1 MTSIKTRTK
10 FGYTAFGAFLMLI
23 GMLCATL
30 IVPLN
35 AYRDTFDEIKCNKLT
50 VGDNKIV
57 MGSDGH
63 LAVSGNIMA
72 KGNIVTFNGGLFV
85 DDVIAL
91 SNTIN
96 GGEIHVLSTDKK
108 NSVMLN
114 ILSTGPSVAIISNK
128 KQKAALGVKPNGD
141 GVVYTWDKYGR

>member
-1 MTSIKTRTK
+1 MASIKTSTK
-10 FGYTAFGAFLMLI
+10 LGYTAFGAFLMLI
-23 GMLCATL
+23 GMLCASL

-57 MGSDGH
+57 MSSDGD

-72 KGNIVTFNGGLFV
+72 KGHIATIIGNIYVGDG
-85 DDVIAL
+85 IGL

-108 NSVMLN
+108 SSIMLN
-114 ILSTGPSVAIISNK
+114 ILSTGPSVTIVSNSTR
-128 KQKAALGVKPNGD
+128 KAALGVKPNGD
-141 GVVYTWDKYGR
+141 GVVHTWDKYGR